1 MGGAVLA
8 ERSRREDRERELR
21 DEYMR
26 LWEAR
31 NASEGN
37 RVLSRSLSLTN
48 SLDVF
53 RGNYAELKGFLNHVA
68 TPAVMAHMWAEAHR
82 YRLEYAQR
90 EAARLLH
97 NYVVAAFSLENSTQR
112 FVREHYSG
120 TRLVK
125 EYESRVR
132 RDFERAPL
140 HRFLRGLCKHTLHRR
155 LPPIKASTKFK
166 TRDDGGQDFENGF
179 WLNFEKMRG
188 WDGWSSG
195 AREYME
201 SLGDEAKLDYIIDA
215 YEPVVVGFHRWLSE
229 RIREEHAAAIEETFE
244 LERRMMAAD
253 DELRRLE
260 ASRGGGH
267 EANRGRPEMPE
278 EPERG
283 LILDSLADPAD
294 RADRDALAAPEDV
307 VVSLY
312 ESLTFPHGG
321 VPSLDRFRSLFLP
334 NAQIVRVEEDG
345 TYLTDIDGLTRDYHL
360 ALSEG
365 SVTAVHEHETV
376 RRSFPLGDVA
386 HVLSFHETRYIEN
399 GEEKRSQGMY
409 DLHMVKAGER
419 WAITGMH
426 ICAGYGA
433 QLEPTPQGSPASGKE
448 DDRGDAAWN
457 QGRRTREDMK
467 PELHP
472 QAAKNFEEK
481 AQALLAAVAP
491 EPWPEPAEPPTHMF
505 RPGRPFA
512 ATFGEGDLSGF
523 KITGKG
529 DALGATT
536 ARYFEH
542 EGRRFGLEGEQY
554 QALARLSEDVQRTKA
569 FRELVSSKWVED
581 TILDWMKAGF
591 GDGAAPA
598 LGDYLAERC
607 EEDVSEHELWFPVSN
622 LSVES
627 DLRFGRVVFTTIS
640 EEMMNR
646 WEEAAQKAKE
656 EGIAAGRGEEYAAQV
671 DYYIHRKRQE
681 LQSLAAATVT
691 VKAEPKRAFEVALR
705 ESERAV
711 AALGVYQVAATTM
724 PEVTSYCAL
733 LGRENVEEIRHLEVQ
748 GGDIRGDSVQGVAKP
763 VLHWHLSD
771 EEVSKNRRSF
781 GFDNVSELL
790 SSGRRSQ
797 FQDLLLDAL
806 LLYSRSTREKDLSGR
821 LVYVLVALESVLL
834 RNDSEP
840 IQQNVGERMAFLIA
854 DTLEK
859 RKAAIRNLKDA
870 YALRSRFVHH
880 GHTIDQLETVR
891 RFLLDAWVLFLELAK
906 SSRKYETREQLIDS
920 LEAMKLS

>member
-1 MGGAVLA
+1 M
-8 ERSRREDRERELR
+8 
-21 DEYMR
+21 
-26 LWEAR
+26 
-31 NASEGN
+31 
-37 RVLSRSLSLTN
+37 LSRSLSLTN
-48 SLDVF
+48 SLNVF
-53 RGNYAELKGFLNHVA
+53 RGNHAELKSYLNHVA
-68 TPAVMAHMWAEAHR
+68 TPTVMAHMWAEAHR

-97 NYVVAAFSLENSTQR
+97 NYVVAAFSLENSTRR

-120 TRLVK
+120 TPLFRD
-125 EYESRVR
+125 YESRIR

-140 HRFLRGLCKHTLHRR
+140 HRFLRGLRKHTLHHR
-155 LPPIKASTKFK
+155 LPPVKASTKFK
-166 TRDDGGQDFENGF
+166 TRDNGGQDFENGF
-179 WLNFEKMRG
+179 WLNFEKMRE

-201 SLGDEAKLDYIIDA
+201 SLGSEAKLDDVIDA
-215 YEPVVVGFHRWLSE
+215 YEPVVVGLHRWLLE
-229 RIREEHAAAIEETFE
+229 RIREEHASVIEETFE

-260 ASRGGGH
+260 A
-267 EANRGRPEMPE
+267 NRGVGHGADRRRPETPE

-283 LILDSLADPAD
+283 LILDSLAGLAG
-294 RADRDALAAPEDV
+294 RATRDALATPEDV

-321 VPSLDRFRSLFLP
+321 VPNLDRFRSLFLLG
-334 NAQIVRVEEDG
+334 AQIVEVEHDG
-345 TYLTDIDGLTRDYHL
+345 TYLTDIDRYLRDYHR
-360 ALSEG
+360 ALNEG
-365 SVTAVHEHETV
+365 SITAVHEHETA

-386 HVLSFHETRYIEN
+386 HVLSFHETRYTEN
-399 GEEKRSQGMY
+399 GEEKRTQGMY
-409 DLHMVKAGER
+409 DMHMVKAGER

-426 ICAGYGA
+426 ICAGYGVRPAPQEDSAPGQEGARGGAA
-433 QLEPTPQGSPASGKE
+433 QHH
-448 DDRGDAAWN
+448 
-457 QGRRTREDMK
+457 GRQTRKDTREDMK

-472 QAAKNFEEK
+472 QAAKNFEDK
-481 AQALLAAVAP
+481 ARELLAAIAP
-491 EPWPEPAEPPTHMF
+491 EPRPEPTEPPTHIF

-523 KITGKG
+523 EITGKG
-529 DALGATT
+529 DAFGGTT

-554 QALARLSEDVQRTKA
+554 QALARLSEGVQRTKA
-569 FRELVSSKWVED
+569 FREVVSTKWVED
-581 TILDWMKAGF
+581 TILDWIKTGF
-591 GDGAAPA
+591 GGGAAPA

-627 DLRFGRVVFTTIS
+627 DLGFGRVVFTTIS
-640 EEMMNR
+640 EEMMDR

-656 EGIAAGRGEEYAAQV
+656 EGIAAGRGEGYPAPV

-681 LQSLAAATVT
+681 LQGLAAATVT

-711 AALGVYQVAATTM
+711 AALSVYQVAATTI

-733 LGRENVEEIRHLEVQ
+733 LGRENEEEIRHLEVQ
-748 GGDIRGDSVQGVAKP
+748 GGDIRSDAVQGVAKP

-771 EEVSKNRRSF
+771 EEVSKNKRSF

-790 SSGRRSQ
+790 SSGRRSP

-854 DTLEK
+854 DTLDK

-906 SSRKYETREQLIDS
+906 SSRKYDTKEQLIDD

>member
-1 MGGAVLA
+1 
-8 ERSRREDRERELR
+8 
-21 DEYMR
+21 MR

-31 NASEGN
+31 DASEGN

-53 RGNYAELKGFLNHVA
+53 RGNYAELKSFLNHVA

-97 NYVVAAFSLENSTQR
+97 NYVVAAFSLENSTRR
-112 FVREHYSG
+112 FVLEHYSG

-201 SLGDEAKLDYIIDA
+201 SLGNEAKLDYIIDA
-215 YEPVVVGFHRWLSE
+215 YEPVVVGFHRWLLE

-260 ASRGGGH
+260 ASRGEGH
-267 EANRGRPEMPE
+267 GADRGSPEMPE

-283 LILDSLADPAD
+283 LILDSLAGPAD

-312 ESLTFPHGG
+312 ESLSFPHGG
-321 VPSLDRFRSLFLP
+321 VPNLDRFRSLFLP

-345 TYLTDIDGLTRDYHL
+345 TYLTDIDGLIRDYHL

-365 SVTAVHEHETV
+365 SVTAVHEHETA

-426 ICAGYGA
+426 ICAGFGA
-433 QLEPTPQGSPASGKE
+433 RLEPATQESPASGQE
-448 DDRGDAAWN
+448 DVRSGAARD
-457 QGRRTREDMK
+457 QGRQTREDMK

-472 QAAKNFEEK
+472 QAAKNFEER
-481 AQALLAAVAP
+481 AQALLAAVTP
-491 EPWPEPAEPPTHMF
+491 ESRPEPAETPTDMF
-505 RPGRPFA
+505 RPGGHVV
-512 ATFGEGDLSGF
+512 ATFDEGDYSEF
-523 KITGKG
+523 KITGQS
-529 DALGATT
+529 DRLGRTT
-536 ARYFEH
+536 ARYFDH
-542 EGRRFGLEGEQY
+542 GGRRYGLEGEQY
-554 QALARLSEDVQRTKA
+554 QALAHLSEAVQRTKA
-569 FRELVSSKWVED
+569 FRELVSTKWVED
-581 TILDWMKAGF
+581 AILDWMKARF
-591 GDGAAPA
+591 DGGTAPA
-598 LGDYLAERC
+598 LGDYLTERC
-607 EEDVSEHELWFPVSN
+607 EEDVDEHELWFPASH

-627 DLRFGRVVFTTIS
+627 DLPFGNVVFRTIT
-640 EEMMNR
+640 EDLVDKMVEDV
-646 WEEAAQKAKE
+646 QGAKE
-656 EGIAAGRGEEYAAQV
+656 GRDATYAAQL
-671 DYYIHRKRQE
+671 DMRMTRERAE
-681 LQSLAAATVT
+681 LQGLAAATVK
-691 VKAEPKRAFEVALR
+691 VRAEPSRAYEVALR

-711 AALGVYQVAATTM
+711 AALRVYQVAATTT

-733 LGRENVEEIRHLEVQ
+733 LGRENVEGIKHLEME
-748 GGDIRGDSVQGVAKP
+748 GGRIRSFADRSVGEP

-771 EEVSKNRRSF
+771 RDVREYTRSLGFEEAGK
-781 GFDNVSELL
+781 LL
-790 SSGRRSQ
+790 ALGKRTK
-797 FQDLLLDAL
+797 FQETLLDAL
-806 LLYSRSTREKDLSGR
+806 LLYSRSTREKDIAGK
-821 LVYVLVALESVLL
+821 LVYTFAAMESVLL
-834 RNDSEP
+834 RNDTEP
-840 IQQNVGERMAFLIA
+840 IQQNVGERMAFINQKTA
-854 DTLEK
+854 EK
-859 RKAAIRNLKDA
+859 RREVIRNYKTV

-880 GHTIDQLETVR
+880 GHTIEERDTVW
-891 RFLLDAWVLFLELAK
+891 RFMIEAWALFTNLAK
-906 SSRKYETREQLIDS
+906 ASPRFETKEALIDH